1 MLPSDAIDNNNWERV
16 AELAQVATA
25 TASRYQ
31 QAYGVAM
38 APVDLIIFGA
48 SGQFGPRRFDQRE

>member
-16 AELAQVATA
+16 AELAQAATA

-31 QAYGVAM
+31 PA
-38 APVDLIIFGA
+38 
-48 SGQFGPRRFDQRE
+48 